1 MRAALEIGAKAA
13 ELVVLDQGIDTSKEE
28 HGAFFQHAAAIMG
41 VDEDRKGHRA
51 KPGHSGGKS
60 KVDPSAL
67 ANAIGMYQSG
77 DYKLS
82 EITAATGISRSTLY
96 RNLPKGGDGDG

>member
-1 MRAALEIGAKAA
+1 MPPPSWASTRTGKDLGLSPDTQAASRRS
-13 ELVVLDQGIDTSKEE
+13 T
-28 HGAFFQHAAAIMG
+28 
-41 VDEDRKGHRA
+41 
-51 KPGHSGGKS
+51 P
-60 KVDPSAL
+60 AL

-77 DYKLS
+77 EHKLS

>member
-1 MRAALEIGAKAA
+1 MPPPSWASTRTGKDLGR
-13 ELVVLDQGIDTSKEE
+13 S
-28 HGAFFQHAAAIMG
+28 
-41 VDEDRKGHRA
+41 
-51 KPGHSGGKS
+51 KS

-77 DYKLS
+77 EHKLS

>member
-1 MRAALEIGAKAA
+1 MP
-13 ELVVLDQGIDTSKEE
+13 VSTS
-28 HGAFFQHAAAIMG
+28 HCSTAAIMG
-41 VDEDRKGHRA
+41 VDEDRKGSRA
-51 KPGHSGGKS
+51 KPGHTGGKS

-77 DYKLS
+77 EHKLS
-82 EITAATGISRSTLY
+82 EIIAATGISRSTLY

>member
-1 MRAALEIGAKAA
+1 MMAAACRKNAPCSSFDVSMPWSRTTSSAAFAPISSAALTADA
-13 ELVVLDQGIDTSKEE
+13 EVEPRAPSDATTTTSP
-28 HGAFFQHAAAIMG
+28 ASI
-41 VDEDRKGHRA
+41 
-51 KPGHSGGKS
+51 
-60 KVDPSAL
+60 DPSAL

-77 DYKLS
+77 EHKLS